1 MATETI
7 NNPFSESL
15 IMAAMENLD
24 FMEFV
29 EVEGGER
36 VAKDIESFFADYSD
50 LHIEDQLD
58 DIKNPTLI
66 RMWRFF
72 VAYMFDLA
80 PYSET
85 TNYLIRDVLITWEPV
100 LLNDTL
106 SARALKKLA
115 FLSHVLKQPTIKD
128 EAPLP

>member
-1 MATETI
+1 MAIETT
-7 NNPFSESL
+7 NNPFTESL

-29 EVEGGER
+29 EVEGGEQ
-36 VAKDIESFFADYSD
+36 VAKDIEAFFTDYSD

-58 DIKNPTLI
+58 DIKKPTLI

-100 LLNDTL
+100 LLKDTL
-106 SARALKKLA
+106 SARTLKKLV
-115 FLSHVLKQPTIKD
+115 FLSNVLDQPTIKD